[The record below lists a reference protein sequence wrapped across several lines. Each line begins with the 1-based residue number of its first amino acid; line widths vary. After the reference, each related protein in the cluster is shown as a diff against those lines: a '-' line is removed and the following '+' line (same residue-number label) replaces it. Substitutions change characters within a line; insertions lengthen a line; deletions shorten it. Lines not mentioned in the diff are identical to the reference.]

1 MALAVSDRLTIS
13 CRPLTP
19 ELPGDPLF
27 EDLGQFPY
35 ADACLR
41 ETLRL
46 FPPGAVGLRE
56 AARDMVLGGGAP
68 PCVDVCSLCGIDGTL
83 LQGPVMHTCD
93 QPSALHGQTRWGV
106 VIST

>member
-1 MALAVSDRLTIS
+1 MVLLTMHAHA
-13 CRPLTP
+13 
-19 ELPGDPLF
+19 GDPLF

-56 AARDMVLGGGAP
+56 AARDMVLGGVGP
-68 PCVDVCSLCGIDGTL
+68 SWLHFCRLYGPGGSCI
-83 LQGPVMHTCD
+83 GPV
-93 QPSALHGQTRWGV
+93 V
-106 VIST
+106 